1 MKLWH
6 WILYLQNLQKYLPQ
20 SLYTIYTHG
29 RLISYS
35 SPLNGMLKK
44 KCHFILSF
52 DNSVYFG
59 TKTEY
64 FGVLTH
70 NFQSNYG
77 LAAVFSIYILLT
89 RILGVGFGIEIYK
102 YFINGLCLAHFKNPF
117 QCQLKSNIL
126 LVQDV

>member
-1 MKLWH
+1 MALDIVFTKFTEVFASIFIH
-6 WILYLQNLQKYLPQ
+6 N
-20 SLYTIYTHG
+20 LYTWSFNFIFFAIKWYA
-29 RLISYS
+29 
-35 SPLNGMLKK
+35 KK

-89 RILGVGFGIEIYK
+89 RILGVGFGNKIYK
-102 YFINGLCLAHFKNPF
+102 YFINGLCLAH
-117 QCQLKSNIL
+117 L
-126 LVQDV
+126 